1 MFVFYRK
8 ITKFYRPM
16 KKIFTLFS
24 FLLVCS
30 ASLQAQMKDYPFT
43 LTQEGEEPVLY
54 YIYSGRDGNG
64 GKSSYVFT
72 NVTPWGSSKQAL
84 CLNNQDPRY
93 PLNQFWYFMEAEDGN
108 IMIISAE
115 DNKIVTVANSN
126 DAAKCTEMQSRDNLT
141 NRFYTWI
148 LDCTNNYYAFK
159 TSDGKTFL
167 SHNGSWSTGGQE
179 MGLYKA
185 NGAKDEG
192 SRVFFEAAPEGV
204 TTGIIVSV
212 VDSKELSKGIFTITG
227 QKIEKIERPG
237 IYIVNGKKTLV
248 K

>member
-24 FLLVCS
+24 LLLVCS

-84 CLNNQDPRY
+84 CLNNQDPSPPQLEKNPVVPPSSQDEALSRY
-93 PLNQFWYFMEAEDGN
+93 
-108 IMIISAE
+108 S
-115 DNKIVTVANSN
+115 
-126 DAAKCTEMQSRDNLT
+126 
-141 NRFYTWI
+141 
-148 LDCTNNYYAFK
+148 
-159 TSDGKTFL
+159 
-167 SHNGSWSTGGQE
+167 
-179 MGLYKA
+179 
-185 NGAKDEG
+185 
-192 SRVFFEAAPEGV
+192 
-204 TTGIIVSV
+204 VSGEV
-212 VDSKELSKGIFTITG
+212 P
-227 QKIEKIERPG
+227 R
-237 IYIVNGKKTLV
+237 
-248 K
+248 